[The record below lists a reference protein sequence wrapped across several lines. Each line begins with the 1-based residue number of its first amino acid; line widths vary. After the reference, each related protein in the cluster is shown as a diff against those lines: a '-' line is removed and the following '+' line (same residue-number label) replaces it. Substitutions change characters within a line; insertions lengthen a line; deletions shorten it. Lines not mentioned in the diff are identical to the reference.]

1 MGCVRQLRKMMLK
14 FFVGVKKKKKFEEIA
29 KSIFKENVQ
38 IRLSELWI
46 RLDKLKK
53 KTRMIKDLKEFPCK
67 GAVGKVE
74 PFNERKR

>member
-14 FFVGVKKKKKFEEIA
+14 FFVGVKKKKFEEIA